1 MLFAQP
7 LTLAP
12 LLGLAGALAW
22 TVARPGPLPAVAAI
36 AAAGWLVWAVGRGAA
51 TQAAGLARR
60 LAEVEDHARAQRDA
74 AAQSEQARARAET
87 QVRAIDERYQL
98 ALRGCQDGL
107 WEWDL
112 GSDRVFLSPRWKGML
127 GFETEEIGDDKAGW
141 LGRVHAEDR
150 ATFEEALERHLGAA
164 DGSFEHELR
173 LVHKD
178 GSVRNVLSRGVAI
191 RRESGAPYRLVGL
204 DTDVTRLKRVQ
215 TVLDAVTEGTSGAF
229 GAAFFQAMVRHF
241 ARALG
246 VERAFITECADA
258 PTTRVRTLA
267 VWTAKH
273 GDGDNFEYLLEG
285 TPCAEVIG
293 QGRVCFH
300 REGVSERF
308 PREAGWQAFLGLPIL
323 ASDGRMLGHLAF
335 FDSRPRGDDM
345 LVDSIYRIFLARAA
359 AEMERVQA
367 LQKLA
372 LVHPPTVAPSSA
384 A

>member
-1 MLFAQP
+1 MLITQP
-7 LTLAP
+7 STLAP
-12 LLGLAGALAW
+12 LIGLAGTLAW

-36 AAAGWLVWAVGRGAA
+36 AAAGWLVWAVGRSAQA
-51 TQAAGLARR
+51 QAAALARR
-60 LAEVEDHARAQRDA
+60 LADAEERARGQREA
-74 AAQSEQARARAET
+74 AEQSEHARARAET
-87 QVRAIDERYQL
+87 ELRAIDERYQL

-112 GSDRVFLSPRWKGML
+112 GSGRVFLSPRWKGML
-127 GFETEEIGDDKAGW
+127 GFEAEEIGDDKAGW
-141 LGRVHAEDR
+141 LGRVHPDDR
-150 ATFEEALERHLGAA
+150 DALEAALASHLGAA
-164 DGSFEHELR
+164 EGSFEHELR

-229 GAAFFQAMVRHF
+229 GQAFFQSLVRHF

-246 VERAFITECADA
+246 VERAFITECADV

-267 VWTAKH
+267 VWTAKN
-273 GDGDNFEYLLEG
+273 GDGDNFEYALEG

-293 QGRVCFH
+293 EGRVCFH

-335 FDSRPRGDDM
+335 FDSRPRGDDL

-359 AEMERVQA
+359 AEIERIQA
-367 LQKLA
+367 LDRLA
-372 LVHPPTVAPSSA
+372 AAPA
-384 A
+384 RTALAP